1 MRSRLFVVLL
11 AAGLLAVG
19 DVDQVRGQDEDD
31 PAKAAELISDAV
43 KARGG
48 EAYLKIRTIVTQG
61 QYTGFVKGVS
71 GIPQPF
77 VDYIVYPD
85 RERTE
90 FSKGN
95 TKVIQTN
102 VASTGWVY
110 DAEQKMIRD
119 QKDDQVKGWL
129 QGIRYD
135 LDNLLRR
142 GSKEPGVKLVY
153 LGRREAWLNTFTRA
167 VRLDFSDGASA
178 TIHFDPRSKLPV
190 MTEYKIVREEGT
202 TSEEQIRY
210 FQWIEVDGVQFPKI
224 QDSYREKIQTS
235 RVYFDQIRFNI
246 EVPEKLFA
254 KPASIKEVK

>member
-1 MRSRLFVVLL
+1 MRTSLFVLL

-19 DVDQVRGQDEDD
+19 PANQAGGQDEDD
-31 PAKAAELISDAV
+31 PAKAAELISDAI

-48 EAYLKIRTIVTQG
+48 EAYLKIRTIMTQG
-61 QYTGFVKGVS
+61 QYTGFAKGVS

-110 DAEQKMIRD
+110 EAEQKMIRD
-119 QKDDQVKGWL
+119 QTEDQIKVWL

-167 VRLDFSDGASA
+167 VRLDFTDGAS
-178 TIHFDPRSKLPV
+178 TTMHFDPKSKLPV
-190 MTEYKIVREEGT
+190 MTEYKMVHDVG

-210 FQWIEVDGVQFPKI
+210 YQWIEVDGVQFPKI
-224 QDSYREKIQTS
+224 QDSYRAKIQTS
-235 RVYFDQIRFNI
+235 RVYYDQIKFNADI
-246 EVPEKLFA
+246 PEKLFA